1 MVAPSLRVYEE
12 DLDKVLNDGPGNVDT
27 NSGQRRGHI
36 QDNGLGTAAGT
47 STVKLLA
54 AEYVV
59 DMLLLFVLARP
70 FELYT
75 RHQRSGLRKNLLHP
89 VVSFVGGFSSL
100 WINFLN

>member
-1 MVAPSLRVYEE
+1 MALGILR
-12 DLDKVLNDGPGNVDT
+12 L
-27 NSGQRRGHI
+27 I
-36 QDNGLGTAAGT
+36 QDTAAT
-47 STVKLLA
+47 STVELLA

-75 RHQRSGLRKNLLHP
+75 RHQRSGLSKNLLHP